1 MERDFM
7 GLLAG
12 SKRLSSVTVKDEQS
26 VAVAGFNDSA
36 VTMRNPGGAH
46 QWSFSNK
53 VSAVPQFL
61 SFQAASEE
69 KPRKNVFDPI
79 ASSNY
84 MSISSADAFDSSS
97 KRGSA
102 MQRNWFNDR
111 EAGSHRAMTG
121 RPVQHI
127 DAFPVGSNKDIRM
140 FPFSNQRNQQVAVS
154 LSTPIL
160 HSHFASSSAQSGFRN
175 SISIKQQPLGG
186 VPVTAPVSA
195 VPATTSSVI
204 GTTELR
210 NSPKVSGSPA
220 QLTIFYN
227 GSVCVYDDISPEK
240 AQAVMS
246 MARSGSP
253 AVHNKTAPATT
264 FKLQSEIRSP
274 LLSIDH
280 HHLVGNKSCNTTP
293 AGSSMPSAISVS
305 SSTSSESGTTK
316 SRVGSSSI
324 SHAEPSSSKQISS
337 SVAASVATLP
347 LSAGLPQ
354 ACIPQARKASLARFL
369 EKRKERVTSSSPYAM
384 GKKSG
389 EGDVCA

>member
-1 MERDFM
+1 
-7 GLLAG
+7 
-12 SKRLSSVTVKDEQS
+12 
-26 VAVAGFNDSA
+26 
-36 VTMRNPGGAH
+36 MRNPGGAH

-61 SFQAASEE
+61 SFQTASEE

-111 EAGSHRAMTG
+111 EAGSHRPMTG

-140 FPFSNQRNQQVAVS
+140 FPFSNQRNQQMAVS

-160 HSHFASSSAQSGFRN
+160 QSHFAPSSAQSGFRN
-175 SISIKQQPLGG
+175 SISIKQQQQQQPLGG

-253 AVHNKTAPATT
+253 SVHNKTAPATT

-347 LSAGLPQ
+347 LSAIAAGLPQ
-354 ACIPQARKASLARFL
+354 ARIPQARKASLARFL

>member
-1 MERDFM
+1 
-7 GLLAG
+7 
-12 SKRLSSVTVKDEQS
+12 
-26 VAVAGFNDSA
+26 
-36 VTMRNPGGAH
+36 MRNPGGAH

-186 VPVTAPVSA
+186 VPVTAPVS
-195 VPATTSSVI
+195 

-337 SVAASVATLP
+337 SVAASAIA
-347 LSAGLPQ
+347 AGLPQ

-369 EKRKERVTSSSPYAM
+369 EKRKERYVVTRFSFQSPVLSIQNFDTY
-384 GKKSG
+384 
-389 EGDVCA
+389 